1 MKNHHCF
8 CAIVALSMFFL
19 PSQNVSMRE
28 ILDSTKIEE
37 MKRSESIRSSQQLP
51 KWLAELPDTIPA
63 WMKRAASKY
72 RGAPHQILCA
82 MVKMAKALNDMKA
95 AKARNCDNYFRCRGS
110 FDAAKC
116 GVYAA
121 AFANNIRYNFSPFLF
136 EITVL

>member
-1 MKNHHCF
+1 MKIQRCF
-8 CAIVALSMFFL
+8 YAIVTLTVFFL
-19 PSQNVSMRE
+19 PSQNVFGRE

-37 MKRSESIRSSQQLP
+37 TKRSESIRSSQQLP

-63 WMKRAASKY
+63 WMKKAAAKY

-82 MVKMAKALNDMKA
+82 LVKMAKALSDMKA

-110 FDAAKC
+110 FDAAQC

-121 AFANNIRYNFSPFLF
+121 AFANNIRYNFFF
-136 EITVL
+136 FFI